1 MPPYTVRHRPVPRWS
16 RSAGSLILTKQHVRQ
31 WPQIAETFEKINKQN
46 CIHQA
51 KQYTEATTKHTC
63 NKPYL
68 HHHYFSSLWWFGCH
82 WLLFFF
88 WLQKQK
94 TASLAFFSRESASPQ
109 NGEVLMEGRHQQH
122 RRHEKHASP
131 AWITGELKG
140 KHLQQIADLNMIRTR
155 LRVARSTRK
164 NIFFK
169 ISSIILHGY
178 FWIWNLVCK
187 QQRYVIHNESI
198 SERTSPK
205 LDSFKHIQTF
215 KPNTRDLSVSR
226 HGRTTSLLNEKK
238 HRGLAKQT
246 SRFFKKKCGSNWCR
260 FSNEWIL
267 QVGVAVVIFQI
278 NLGTLEVVAIV
289 LISLKVFRNY
299 NY

>member
-82 WLLFFF
+82 WLLFF
-88 WLQKQK
+88 WPQKQK

-187 QQRYVIHNESI
+187 QQDTSYIMNPSLKEPHPNWIHSNIFKPSNQTPGTSEFRATVGRHRCSTKKNTADWQNKPAGSSKRSVGQIGAVFQMNESGKLVLLLSFFKLI
-198 SERTSPK
+198 SEHWRWW
-205 LDSFKHIQTF
+205 Q
-215 KPNTRDLSVSR
+215 
-226 HGRTTSLLNEKK
+226 
-238 HRGLAKQT
+238 
-246 SRFFKKKCGSNWCR
+246 
-260 FSNEWIL
+260 
-267 QVGVAVVIFQI
+267 
-278 NLGTLEVVAIV
+278 
-289 LISLKVFRNY
+289 
-299 NY
+299 